1 MGALMRIA
9 SRLKLLGVLT
19 IAAVMILF
27 GLQNLRNRALADQID
42 RMTRSRSQISLAVE
56 FDRSFD
62 RQLELVLDE
71 QPDPMFVEETVRAKR
86 VLDELKTSTVA
97 AKQAHELWLLAQ
109 LDALQAVL
117 ETNAAGARR
126 NLETIEM
133 ARDSVVDIVHA
144 LLEHEQQEI
153 SNARSSAVGSDSMT
167 ALLSLAAACMLALVL
182 LFGIVSPLR
191 RYVKSV
197 IETTRRIASGD
208 LKTPVR
214 IPGPR
219 DLAELGAA
227 IELMRTELH
236 HKLGIEARVQEIE
249 QFDRAL
255 RASQE
260 RYRTLFDVSPIPT
273 WVFDSESLQLRA
285 ANRALLDLTGYSA
298 RELETM
304 PVTALLEDCHSKPA
318 RLRSK
323 QGRMIEVDITSHT
336 IETDQGVCTLSVGV
350 DVTEARRIEEQLRQA
365 QKMEAIGQL
374 AGGVAHD
381 FNNILAVIQMN
392 AELLAMDLG
401 SDHASADDVREIA
414 IASERGARLTRQLLA
429 FSRKQIVS
437 PRPLAVNS
445 VISDL
450 EKMLS
455 RVVGEHIEIA
465 TSQSSRTGVVNI
477 DPGQLEQVVMNLVV
491 NARDAMPDGGRLTIE
506 TGAVDLASES
516 AAALGLPRGRYAVI
530 TVADEGCGMD
540 ATTKAHIFEPF
551 FTTKE
556 VGKGTGLGLANVFGI
571 VSQGGGAVTVDSE
584 LGAGSVFRVYF
595 PRIGDR
601 LTETTPAVSAQARP
615 TDSRTVLVV
624 EDEDA
629 VRAAIKRL
637 LTSWGHQC
645 IEARNGDTALEL
657 IRSGRE
663 PIDLLITDLV
673 MPGMSGNALVTQA
686 RAVRPDLKVLM
697 MSGYTEHPSIK
708 RDAEHR
714 GETFVAKPF
723 SAQSFSTA
731 MREALADK
739 GDDTSAILLA

>member
-1 MGALMRIA
+1 MTL
-9 SRLKLLGVLT
+9 
-19 IAAVMILF
+19 AAVMVIL
-27 GLQNLRNRALADQID
+27 GLQHLRNRELAEKIGA
-42 RMTRSRSQISLAVE
+42 MTQSRSQISLAVE
-56 FDRSFD
+56 FDRAFD
-62 RQLELVLDE
+62 RQLEFALGD
-71 QPDPMFVEETVRAKR
+71 QPDDKFAQETAEAHR
-86 VLDELKTSTVA
+86 VLAALRGSTEHEMQVG
-97 AKQAHELWLLAQ
+97 ELWLIAELES
-109 LDALQAVL
+109 LQAVL
-117 ETNAAGARR
+117 ETNAASARR

-144 LLEHEQQEI
+144 LLEHEQHELSDASI
-153 SNARSSAVGSDSMT
+153 SAVGNDSLM
-167 ALLSLAAACMLALVL
+167 ALLSIAAAGMLALAL
-182 LFGIVSPLR
+182 LVGIVGPLR
-191 RYVKSV
+191 RYVMSV
-197 IETTRRIASGD
+197 IDTTRRIASGD

-219 DLAELGAA
+219 DLAELGEA

-236 HKLGIEARVQEIE
+236 DKLGIEARIQESE
-249 QFDRAL
+249 QFGRAL
-255 RASQE
+255 RASEE
-260 RYRTLFDVSPIPT
+260 RYRTLFDVSPLPT
-273 WVFDSESLQLRA
+273 WVFDSETLALRA
-285 ANRALLDLTGYSA
+285 ANRALLDLTGYSPS
-298 RELETM
+298 ELEQM
-304 PVTALLEDCHSKPA
+304 HVTDLLEDCHSKPA

-323 QGRMIEVDITSHT
+323 QGVMIEVDITSHT
-336 IETDQGVCTLSVGV
+336 IQTDQGVCTLSVGV
-350 DVTEARRIEEQLRQA
+350 DVTEARRVEEQLRQA

-437 PRPLAVNS
+437 PRPLAVNA

-450 EKMLS
+450 EKMLT
-455 RVVGEHIEIA
+455 RVVGEHIEIE
-465 TSQSSRTGVVNI
+465 TSQSSRTGVINV

-491 NARDAMPDGGRLTIE
+491 NARDAMPNGGRLTIE
-506 TGAVDLASES
+506 TSAVDLAGDN
-516 AAALGLPRGRYAVI
+516 ATTLGLRRGRYAVI

-540 ATTKAHIFEPF
+540 AATKAHIFEPF

-584 LGAGSVFRVYF
+584 LGGGSIFRVYF

-601 LTETTPAVSAQARP
+601 LTEATQAVADQPLP

-657 IRSGRE
+657 IRSANER
-663 PIDLLITDLV
+663 IDLLITDLV

-708 RDAEHR
+708 HDAEHR

-723 SAQSFSTA
+723 SALSFSTA
-731 MREALADK
+731 MQEALADK
-739 GDDTSAILLA
+739 DNDTSAILLA